1 MARRGRRI
9 VFDIETAGGLKRHP
23 AKRELLCLGLYD
35 GRETLVVP
43 EDQFSELWKPLYHA
57 LAQCYLIAHNGKFD
71 TVTLSWYL
79 LGVHAPLKVWFDTQ
93 LAHYVLY
100 PASQNH
106 ALDIVVEKFYGW
118 ESWSL
123 EQVQYRDMRS
133 VPKAELYRYLAKDVQ
148 GTGALA
154 ADLAP
159 MVKASEN
166 ATFVMDNI
174 LMRGTN
180 RLSKD
185 EWYGVCIDTP
195 YAKEL
200 LATVTGE
207 LNVALASV
215 QDKADAIVE
224 GLGASPAE
232 LWPRSHGP
240 GSVRGKPVWVHTF
253 NPGSPNQ
260 IKKLYALQGVELKTT
275 DEKAMDK
282 LAAKGDEF
290 APVLINFRKAQKTIG
305 TYVQPNIDVPPLTL
319 SKEILPGD
327 RMFPSYKLFG
337 TVTGRLS
344 ADGKNIQNQPRE
356 ERIKRQFVSSG
367 FGRVLMQAD
376 YSQAELRVMAA
387 LGNDAWLIELFADDE
402 NDIFEGM
409 LPMAFPHRV
418 PRNKEEK
425 KEMRAALKGVIY
437 GLAYGRQ
444 ARAIAL
450 ELGMRPPEAQ
460 AIIDNFLNA
469 AQGLATW
476 RQSVYSRLHAGTGI
490 VTRFGRYFQ
499 NDVITNKNKDNV
511 ERSALSFEPQ
521 SSSSDCCFLAYM
533 DLFDWIEQNDKNWQL
548 MALVHDSITLD
559 VPEKEAEEASHITR
573 QFLVASAEKW
583 FPEVHF
589 KAEGAYAVSWEK
601 T

>member
-1 MARRGRRI
+1 
-9 VFDIETAGGLKRHP
+9 
-23 AKRELLCLGLYD
+23 
-35 GRETLVVP
+35 
-43 EDQFSELWKPLYHA
+43 
-57 LAQCYLIAHNGKFD
+57 
-71 TVTLSWYL
+71 
-79 LGVHAPLKVWFDTQ
+79 
-93 LAHYVLY
+93 
-100 PASQNH
+100 
-106 ALDIVVEKFYGW
+106 
-118 ESWSL
+118 
-123 EQVQYRDMRS
+123 
-133 VPKAELYRYLAKDVQ
+133 
-148 GTGALA
+148 
-154 ADLAP
+154 
-159 MVKASEN
+159 
-166 ATFVMDNI
+166 
-174 LMRGTN
+174 
-180 RLSKD
+180 
-185 EWYGVCIDTP
+185 
-195 YAKEL
+195 
-200 LATVTGE
+200 
-207 LNVALASV
+207 
-215 QDKADAIVE
+215 
-224 GLGASPAE
+224 
-232 LWPRSHGP
+232 
-240 GSVRGKPVWVHTF
+240 VRGKPVWVHTF
-253 NPGSPNQ
+253 NPGSPAQ
-260 IKKLYALQGVELKTT
+260 IKKLYGLQGVELKTT

-282 LAAKGDEF
+282 LEAKGDEF

-305 TYVQPNIDVPPLTL
+305 TYVQPNIEVPPLTM

-469 AQGLATW
+469 AQGLAAW

-533 DLFDWIEQNDKNWQL
+533 DLFDWIEENNKNWQL

-559 VPEKEAEEASHITR
+559 VPEKEAEEASHMTR

-589 KAEGAYAVSWEK
+589 KAEGTHAVSWEK